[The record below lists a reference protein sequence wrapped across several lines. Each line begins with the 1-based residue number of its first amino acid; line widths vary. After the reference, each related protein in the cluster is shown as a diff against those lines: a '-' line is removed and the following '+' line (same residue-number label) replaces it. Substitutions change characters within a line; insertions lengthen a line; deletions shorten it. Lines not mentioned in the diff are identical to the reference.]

1 MFPRH
6 TRYQGAII
14 RDHYL
19 LLIKEREN
27 ATGRS
32 FWFFPG
38 GGMEEGETAEE
49 CVRREMKEETGL
61 DVEVKSLLLDGPE
74 LNKESPYQRHLTY
87 LCGLLSSDA
96 KPGPDPE
103 KKEEGHFT
111 IVDLAWFDLT
121 NEANWDLLAVSDYRT
136 YYFLQLVR
144 KKLDYSEE

>member
-1 MFPRH
+1 MLTRH
-6 TRYQGAII
+6 TRYQGAIV

-27 ATGRS
+27 ATGRV

-61 DVEVKSLLLDGPE
+61 DVKVKGLLLDGPE
-74 LNKESPYQRHLTY
+74 LDKESPYKQHLTY
-87 LCGLLSSDA
+87 LCEVIGGESRLEEQD
-96 KPGPDPE
+96 
-103 KKEEGHFT
+103 EGHFS

-121 NEANWDLLAVSDYRT
+121 SEAKWDPIAAVDYKA

-144 KKLDYSEE
+144 KKLGFVT